1 MFQYFILPFTKFKS
15 TTNVLIEEIIQTSTM
30 TIIVTDQIQ
39 TYHFLCQEAICII
52 QGHIQQKSTKSWEWL
67 LRN

>member
-39 TYHFLCQEAICII
+39 TYHFLCQEAICIL
-52 QGHIQQKSTKSWEWL
+52 QGHI
-67 LRN
+67 